1 MCLMLHRMA
10 RVYGVLPSV
19 ILKLPAD
26 ELAICLAC
34 LQQADATLAQ
44 GISAAKSPPIP
55 VYVVEI

>member
-34 LQQADATLAQ
+34 LQQADATLSQ
-44 GISAAKSPPIP
+44 GIAASKTPPIP
-55 VYVVEI
+55 VLIVEV